1 MEKGQEIIIQQT
13 IEDNFP
19 ELNKDLSL
27 HTKNPLST
35 TQVRL
40 KKTRQS
46 MKRNISE
53 ASKEKQIYVQE
64 EEWNCETS
72 DVQH

>member
-64 EEWNCETS
+64 EE
-72 DVQH
+72 